1 MCQRLDWSFHKSFC
15 KAFKSLNPRPSEDHR
30 LAFYFPIDLDPR
42 LEWVRPPSSLHPDKN
57 DEELDFPSSTV
68 QWPYIL
74 ARGGYVDGFL
84 KLNHSIISFTKG
96 AYWAG
101 PLAVFR
107 KERSAINSAIIQD
120 VSLDDLPK
128 VIRLLKQ
135 IGNGSQVMKPQALKQ
150 EFKTSRGVIIKCK
163 GDKMDDPRPIE
174 LEVSNIPEFHPIFD
188 GQPTNISKLMKIPL
202 IIQGLPREARK
213 NVVFDEDQLR
223 NDHCGV
229 LHLDVLSHSDTWGEI
244 PSQWQNNVGTILVV
258 RQDKKDITALQLLA
272 IIAFI
277 KRLDLSTVKDEPDV
291 GTREEFLDNYF
302 SKTNF
307 EDFFFGCFASAVEIQ
322 NPQRNENL
330 ISPYSNSYDSVGL
343 FQDNFSVHQYIDPC
357 GKTGYWILYGGEN

>member
-1 MCQRLDWSFHKSFC
+1 MVS
-15 KAFKSLNPRPSEDHR
+15 PR
-30 LAFYFPIDLDPR
+30 
-42 LEWVRPPSSLHPDKN
+42 SSQVDILLISKN
-57 DEELDFPSSTV
+57 QSTV

-74 ARGGYVDGFL
+74 ARGGCGDGYP
-84 KLNHSIISFTKG
+84 KLNHSVISFTKG
-96 AYWAG
+96 AYWTG
-101 PLAVFR
+101 PLAIFR
-107 KERSAINSAIIQD
+107 KEGSAINSAFIQD

-135 IGNGSQVMKPQALKQ
+135 IGNRSQVMKPQALKQ
-150 EFKTSRGVIIKCK
+150 DFKTSRGVIIKCK
-163 GDKMDDPRPIE
+163 GDKTNGPRPIE

-202 IIQGLPREARK
+202 IIQRLPREARN

-229 LHLDVLSHSDTWGEI
+229 LHLDVLSHSETWGEI
-244 PSQWQNNVGTILVV
+244 PSQWQNNVGTVLVV

-277 KRLDLSTVKDEPDV
+277 KELDPSTVKDEPDV

-302 SKTNF
+302 SKKNF
-307 EDFFFGCFASAVEIQ
+307 EEFFFGCFASAVENE
-322 NPQRNENL
+322 NPQRKENL

-343 FQDNFSVHQYIDPC
+343 FQDYFSVHQFIDPC
-357 GKTGYWILYGGEN
+357 GKTGYWILYAGKD